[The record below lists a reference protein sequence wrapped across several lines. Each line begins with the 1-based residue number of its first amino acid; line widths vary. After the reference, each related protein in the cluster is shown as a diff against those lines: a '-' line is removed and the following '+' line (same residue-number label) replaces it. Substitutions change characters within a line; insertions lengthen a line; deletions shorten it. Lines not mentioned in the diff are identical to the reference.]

1 MINVLIVDDHPIVR
15 DGLEVLLASEGDFSI
30 HGSVASAE
38 EALAHCAKKGAPDV
52 VVTDVHMPGG
62 MTGLELLARLK
73 KDFPTVRVILL
84 AGMPLKAEVDEARAL
99 GAAGYLPKRLRRVLR

>member
-62 MTGLELLARLK
+62 MTGLELLEA
-73 KDFPTVRVILL
+73 VRDDADRF
-84 AGMPLKAEVDEARAL
+84 AGSADQFDDMTMLCLSIPEK
-99 GAAGYLPKRLRRVLR
+99 